1 MDHFGE
7 DTLAGVPPNL
17 MAGDP
22 TEPAT
27 PASHDVTQA
36 PDIDVPFTPSAQRVI
51 DRCVELADLVGGKAI
66 LTEHLLLAIA
76 STPECAAAKLIAE
89 HDLSSESMLAAL
101 QFVLG
106 NETKLVPDHHPSPR
120 LERVIIR
127 AKREAFRHH
136 HPEVSTLHLLMALI
150 RERAGVALYALERPG
165 TGYQKIANANRHAV
179 RAGESD

>member
-7 DTLAGVPPNL
+7 DTLAGVPPKL

-27 PASHDVTQA
+27 PETERVTQT
-36 PDIDVPFTPSAQRVI
+36 PDIDVPFTPAAQRVI

-76 STPECAAAKLIAE
+76 STHESAAAKLIAE
-89 HDLSSESMLAAL
+89 HDLSTESMLSAL

-106 NETKLVPDHHPSPR
+106 TETRQVPDHQPSPR
-120 LERVIIR
+120 L
-127 AKREAFRHH
+127 
-136 HPEVSTLHLLMALI
+136 
-150 RERAGVALYALERPG
+150 
-165 TGYQKIANANRHAV
+165 
-179 RAGESD
+179 